1 MNGVEWVGAVL
12 MRTKSKWTVIIL
24 ALIFIGLQT
33 TNPEHTNPLLEEATT
48 LQGTT
53 EVPAKVSA
61 LFARSCNDCHSNKTI
76 WRWYTY
82 VAPVSWFTVGHVN
95 NARAELN
102 FSVWG
107 SYDVRMKGSR
117 LRAICDQC
125 RRGKMPLASYA
136 LMHPRV
142 RLSPEEVQMICEWS
156 ARESKRLTLPSR

>member
-1 MNGVEWVGAVL
+1 MAAAVL
-12 MRTKSKWTVIIL
+12 MRTNFKWTVTIT
-24 ALIFIGLQT
+24 ALVFLGLQF
-33 TNPEHTNPLLEEATT
+33 TNPQHTNPSLEEAKT

-53 EVPAKVSA
+53 DVPAEVSA
-61 LFARSCNDCHSNKTI
+61 LFARSCNDCHSNQTN

-107 SYDVRMKGSR
+107 SYGAKKKGSR

-136 LMHPRV
+136 LVHPEV
-142 RLSPEEVQMICEWS
+142 RLSPEDVQMICEWS
-156 ARESKRLTLPSR
+156 ARESKRLSLP